1 MVAPVVFHPDSRLHL
16 WQHGRFHAVSLE
28 TASRDAQ
35 TLNCLNWSR
44 NVCKFYVWQVVSL
57 TNEHGKSK
65 FVAKADPLSTIRNN
79 KLIAQGEKLETSA
92 KLWVLVSNISPPRL
106 KQRYTRFFFF
116 VYFVAFRTAR
126 SHSFFFAVHVGV
138 LHVFKEIWRWFQ

>member
-1 MVAPVVFHPDSRLHL
+1 MVTPVVFSSGFKVAFVATWKVSCGELQDGFTRCTNPQLSQLVAKCEQILRLTICEFDE
-16 WQHGRFHAVSLE
+16 RAREV
-28 TASRDAQ
+28 
-35 TLNCLNWSR
+35 
-44 NVCKFYVWQVVSL
+44 
-57 TNEHGKSK
+57 K

-92 KLWVLVSNISPPRL
+92 KLWVLVSNISSPRL
-106 KQRYTRFFFF
+106 KRQCTRFFFF
-116 VYFVAFRTAR
+116 VYFAALRTAR